1 VRGSWGK
8 ECHFGD
14 GGARPPQERE
24 RGSSW
29 FQTVGE
35 ERRSSMTTETGDGL
49 ATTSRDGYAQSEC
62 YCALYSNCIV

>member
-1 VRGSWGK
+1 MDPGER
-8 ECHFGD
+8 EAILRT
-14 GGARPPQERE
+14 GGLALHKGE

-29 FQTVGE
+29 LQTVEG

>member
-1 VRGSWGK
+1 MCGSWEKG
-8 ECHFGD
+8 CHIGD
-14 GGARPPQERE
+14 QERE

-35 ERRSSMTTETGDGL
+35 ERRSSMTTDTGDSL

-62 YCALYSNCIV
+62 YVHCTAVM